1 MQNSFFCNFPYINL
15 YEKNSVKSGLAS
27 QILYGEKFKIIKQ
40 YKKFLKIKTHFDK
53 YVGYIENKNSFE
65 KNKII
70 THKVTTLKT
79 PIFKFPLNK
88 KIYKTKNFLSFSS
101 GLQILKRKGQFIEY
115 QKNKWIKKSDIHPI
129 NYKKRNYIN
138 VAKLFLNIKY
148 KWGGKTFD
156 GVDCSSLIQLFYK
169 YNNKFF
175 PRDTSEQIKF
185 KKGKKKNKFKKGDL
199 IYWKGHVALCLNSK
213 LLIHAYGPKKKE
225 LIMPIYNTVKLIK
238 KTAKLEVLKVFPI

>member
-53 YVGYIENKNSFE
+53 
-65 KNKII
+65 
-70 THKVTTLKT
+70 
-79 PIFKFPLNK
+79 
-88 KIYKTKNFLSFSS
+88 TKNFLSFSS
-101 GLQILKRKGQFIEY
+101 GLQILRRKGQFIEY

-148 KWGGKTFD
+148 KWGGKTFN

-213 LLIHAYGPKKKE
+213 LLIHAYGPKKKV